1 MAELEVVPKS
11 IAQKAGMGRR
21 GKGAGFSAPLDS
33 RPMSDKRTRF
43 RPWRWA
49 LLLLA
54 VLVTVLAVV
63 PAPPR
68 QMDLGWDKLNHVAA
82 FAALAVCAVFGWQSS
97 RAARLSVLLSL
108 LALGA
113 AIELLQLQVPNRS
126 GEWTDLGADA
136 IGIGLGALLAVF
148 WLRRRKEQQ

>member
-1 MAELEVVPKS
+1 MTTTP
-11 IAQKAGMGRR
+11 
-21 GKGAGFSAPLDS
+21 
-33 RPMSDKRTRF
+33 RT

-54 VLVTVLAVV
+54 GLVTVLALV

-68 QMDLGWDKLNHVAA
+68 QMDLGWDKLNHVVA
-82 FAALAVCAVFGWQSS
+82 FAALALCAVFGWRGSPG
-97 RAARLSVLLSL
+97 AARLAVL
-108 LALGA
+108 LALLAFGG

-136 IGIGLGALLAVF
+136 IGIGLGALFA
-148 WLRRRKEQQ
+148 WLWLQRRRTRKT